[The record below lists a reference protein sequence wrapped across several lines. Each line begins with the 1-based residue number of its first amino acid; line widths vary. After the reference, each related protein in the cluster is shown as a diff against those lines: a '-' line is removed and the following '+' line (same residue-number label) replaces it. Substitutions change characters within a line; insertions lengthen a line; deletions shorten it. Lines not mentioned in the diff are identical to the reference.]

1 MPFMRFAKMIGKRR
15 GVTSAMSV
23 PLAKP
28 RGSHAGLIAIVA
40 TLSALSATL
49 MLLAPQAAHAFDP
62 LNPFDSFTDS
72 GPVTPEEREQ
82 REQMRADLYDRFSP
96 AYRIDAPLVSESSVA
111 AFQQAIERYRQIVAT
126 GGWPET
132 ADKVTLRPGETGSEI
147 AAIRRH
153 LIMEGDISGGSENNP
168 TFDQEFLEGLAKF
181 QIRNG
186 LRVSGFVDSRTLAAL
201 NVTAP
206 ERLKQL
212 ESNLARIQGLM
223 SINKAP
229 RYVLVNVPA
238 FVAQAVQDG
247 NLALESNVIAG
258 KPARATPQVSAKI
271 IEINFYPTW
280 TVPEIVAQ
288 QDLIPKIRKDPSYFS
303 EEHFSVM
310 TDYKSPPL
318 DPATVDITGRMLE
331 MLAAYGYDKNHPAVK
346 KAIAFVQKEQEADG
360 SWFGRWGVNYIYGTM
375 LVLRGLEAI
384 GVDHHEPCIQQ
395 AAEWLRM
402 TQNADGGWGETCGSY
417 DDPNV
422 KGQGSSTASQTAW
435 AVMGLLAANDTR
447 SDSVARG
454 IAYILRTQKKDGSW
468 SEDAYTGTGF
478 PRVFYLMYHMYRQ
491 YFPLIALT
499 NYAKVM
505 KSSS

>member
-1 MPFMRFAKMIGKRR
+1 MPFMRFARMTGMARGARPAMNSPKARPRR
-15 GVTSAMSV
+15 VDLCFAAGVAAL
-23 PLAKP
+23 LALP
-28 RGSHAGLIAIVA
+28 A
-40 TLSALSATL
+40 ALL
-49 MLLAPQAAHAFDP
+49 MLAPQAARAFDP
-62 LNPFDSFTDS
+62 LNPFNSFTDS

-82 REQMRADLYDRFSP
+82 REQMRADLYDRLSP
-96 AYRIDAPLVSESSVA
+96 AYRIDVPFVSETSVA
-111 AFQQAIERYRQIVAT
+111 ALQQAIERYRQIVTA
-126 GGWPET
+126 GGWPVT
-132 ADKVTLRPGETGSEI
+132 ADKVTLRPGDTSSEV

-153 LIMEGDISGGSENNP
+153 LIIEGDITGGSENNP
-168 TFDQEFLEGLAKF
+168 TFDQEFLQGLARF

-212 ESNLARIQGLM
+212 ESNLARIQGMM

-247 NLALESNVIAG
+247 TLALESNVIAG

-318 DPATVDITGRMLE
+318 DPATVDWNSPQVVSYKFRQDPGPFNALGVVRINMPNKHNVYMHDTPLKQLFSQSARAFSSGCVRVEKVLDLVAWLLSDKKGWTLEKVQAQVDSGQKLDVRLAKPVPVHFVYLTAFATG
-331 MLAAYGYDKNHPAVK
+331 N
-346 KAIAFVQKEQEADG
+346 
-360 SWFGRWGVNYIYGTM
+360 GVAQFRPDIYG
-375 LVLRGLEAI
+375 RDA
-384 GVDHHEPCIQQ
+384 
-395 AAEWLRM
+395 
-402 TQNADGGWGETCGSY
+402 
-417 DDPNV
+417 
-422 KGQGSSTASQTAW
+422 GQGGPDDQQD
-435 AVMGLLAANDTR
+435 AV
-447 SDSVARG
+447 VAQQSR
-454 IAYILRTQKKDGSW
+454 AVT
-468 SEDAYTGTGF
+468 
-478 PRVFYLMYHMYRQ
+478 P
-491 YFPLIALT
+491 
-499 NYAKVM
+499 
-505 KSSS
+505 